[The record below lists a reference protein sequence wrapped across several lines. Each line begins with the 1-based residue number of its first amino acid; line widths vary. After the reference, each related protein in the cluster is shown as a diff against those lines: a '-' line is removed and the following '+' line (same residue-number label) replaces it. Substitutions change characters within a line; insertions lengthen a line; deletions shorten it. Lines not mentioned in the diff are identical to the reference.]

1 MWRTGNPVGALFGYV
16 ADGFYTEED
25 FGENGKL
32 VAGLPDPGVSVKP
45 GDVKYRDLNGDE
57 EITSDDQTIIGNP
70 TRPAYTFG
78 FNYGINYKG
87 FFHPT
92 TRNAVRHQS
101 SSLSGKSP
109 YN

>member
-1 MWRTGNPVGALFGYV
+1 MNLICGGQEIRSGHSSGMWRTVS
-16 ADGFYTEED
+16 YTEAD
-25 FGENGKL
+25 FGENSGKL

-78 FNYGINYKG
+78 LNFI
-87 FFHPT
+87 
-92 TRNAVRHQS
+92 
-101 SSLSGKSP
+101 
-109 YN
+109 